1 MLSLLSTHMPSPIF
15 LALDDNVIFSYTS
28 KQMKYGM
35 GYLLITFSLAICMFG
50 VQIHIFVPHATKLRS
65 CMFLTD
71 PSVRQSVSPVF
82 W

>member
-15 LALDDNVIFSYTS
+15 LALDDNVMFSYTS
-28 KQMKYGM
+28 KQMKYGY
-35 GYLLITFSLAICMFG
+35 GLLVNKFSLVICMIC
-50 VQIHIFVPHATKLRS
+50 VQIHIFVPHATKLRN

-71 PSVRQSVSPVF
+71 PSVRQSVF